1 MNAGDTAWLLAAT
14 TLVLFMTVPGLAV
27 YYGGLVRAKNVLS
40 VAMQCFS
47 IAAVV
52 GLLWMVAGYSL
63 SFSGSHFGIIG
74 DLQHVLLWNLS
85 GGEDYREGITIPE
98 ILFVMF
104 EMTFAI
110 ITPAVMVGCYV
121 ERTKYTAVILM
132 SVLWTLFVYV
142 PVCHWVWGEGGW
154 LRELGAMD
162 FAGGLVVHT
171 TAGVAALVI
180 VSQLGRRQG
189 FPYELQPPH
198 NPGLVATGVGML
210 WVGWFGFNGGS
221 FLVADGRAA
230 MALASTHFAACS
242 ASIIWSSLD
251 WIRFRKPSLFGTVTG
266 VIAGLAAV
274 TPAAGYVGPSGA
286 LILGAAGSAV
296 CFFTVNIIKIKL
308 NLDDSLD
315 VFCVHGLGGI
325 TGTLLVAFL
334 AADVMGG
341 AGVFVAGGGLVA
353 QFGVQALAA
362 TATAAWTAVATF
374 IIVKF
379 TGWVLGG
386 IRVDWED
393 ELVGLDLAT
402 HGEKGYDF

>member
-1 MNAGDTAWLLAAT
+1 MNTGDTAWLLAAT

-52 GLLWMVAGYSL
+52 GVLWMIAGYSL
-63 SFSGSHFGIIG
+63 SFSDSLFGLIG
-74 DLQHVLLWNLS
+74 DLKHAFLWNVNQHDTAPS
-85 GGEDYREGITIPE
+85 GSTIPE

-121 ERTKYTAVILM
+121 ERTKYTAVIIM
-132 SVLWTLFVYV
+132 SALWALLVYV
-142 PVCHWVWGEGGW
+142 PICHWVWSKGGW
-154 LRELGAMD
+154 LHQLGAMD

-180 VSQLGRRQG
+180 VSQLGRREG

-221 FLVADGRAA
+221 FFVADGRAA
-230 MALASTHFAACS
+230 MALAATHFAACS
-242 ASIIWSSLD
+242 ASIVWSALD

-274 TPAAGYVGPSGA
+274 TPAAGYVGPMGA
-286 LILGAAGSAV
+286 LILGAAGSSV

-334 AADVMGG
+334 ASGLMGG
-341 AGVFVAGGGLVA
+341 TGVFVDSGRSIDQLGI
-353 QFGVQALAA
+353 QALAA
-362 TATAAWTAVATF
+362 AAVAGWTAFGTF
-374 IIVKF
+374 VIVKF

-393 ELVGLDLAT
+393 ELIGLDLAT

>member
-1 MNAGDTAWLLAAT
+1 MNTGDTAWLLAAT

-52 GLLWMVAGYSL
+52 GIIWMIAGYTL
-63 SFSGSHFGIIG
+63 SFGDTLFGLIG
-74 DLQHVLLWNLS
+74 NLEHVFLWNIETH
-85 GGEDYREGITIPE
+85 GVHREGSTIPE
-98 ILFVMF
+98 TLFVMF

-121 ERTKYTAVILM
+121 ERTKYTAVIMM
-132 SVLWTLFVYV
+132 SALWALLVYA
-142 PVCHWVWGEGGW
+142 PVCHWVWGPGGW
-154 LRELGAMD
+154 LNELGAMD

-180 VSQLGRRQG
+180 VSQLGRRKG

-221 FLVADGRAA
+221 FFVADGRAA

-242 ASIIWSSLD
+242 ASVIWSTLD

-274 TPAAGYVGPSGA
+274 TPAAGYVGFTGA

-296 CFFTVNIIKIKL
+296 CFFTVNVVKIKL

-325 TGTLLVAFL
+325 TGTLLVAVL
-334 AADVMGG
+334 ASGVMGG
-341 AGVFVAGGGLVA
+341 AGLFVEGGRILD
-353 QFGVQALAA
+353 QLGVQALAA
-362 TATAAWTAVATF
+362 AATAGWTAAMTF
-374 IIVKF
+374 VIVKF
-379 TGWVLGG
+379 TGWALGG

>member
-1 MNAGDTAWLLAAT
+1 
-14 TLVLFMTVPGLAV
+14 MTVPGLAV

-52 GLLWMVAGYSL
+52 GVLWMITGYSL
-63 SFSGSHFGIIG
+63 AFGGDSFFGFIG
-74 DLQHVLLWNLS
+74 NLEHVFLWDIKADSLR
-85 GGEDYREGITIPE
+85 GTIPE
-98 ILFVMF
+98 MLFVMF
-104 EMTFAI
+104 QLTFAI

-121 ERTKYTAVILM
+121 ERTKYPAVIIM
-132 SVLWTLFVYV
+132 SALWSLLVYV

-154 LRELGAMD
+154 LKEMGAMD

-180 VSQLGRRQG
+180 VNQLGRRRG

-221 FLVADGRAA
+221 FLVSDGNAA
-230 MALASTHFAACS
+230 MALASTHFAACT
-242 ASIIWSSLD
+242 ASVAWAALD

-274 TPAAGYVGPSGA
+274 TPAAGYVGPLGA
-286 LILGAAGSAV
+286 FILGASGSAV

-334 AADVMGG
+334 AVDTMGG
-341 AGVFVAGGGLVA
+341 TGVFVGSASLVE

-362 TATAAWTAVATF
+362 AATAGWTALMTF
-374 IIVKF
+374 AIVKA
-379 TGWVLGG
+379 TG
-386 IRVDWED
+386 
-393 ELVGLDLAT
+393 
-402 HGEKGYDF
+402 

>member
-1 MNAGDTAWLLAAT
+1 MAL
-14 TLVLFMTVPGLAV
+14 
-27 YYGGLVRAKNVLS
+27 
-40 VAMQCFS
+40 
-47 IAAVV
+47 
-52 GLLWMVAGYSL
+52 GYSL
-63 SFSGSHFGIIG
+63 AFSGSHYGLIG
-74 DLQHVLLWNLS
+74 DLSHVFLWDI
-85 GGEDYREGITIPE
+85 GHFDTHREGSTIPE
-98 ILFVMF
+98 MLFVMF

-121 ERTKYTAVILM
+121 ERTKYTAVIMM
-132 SVLWTLFVYV
+132 SALWTPLVYV

-154 LRELGAMD
+154 LHELGAMD

-180 VSQLGRRQG
+180 VSQLGRRVG

-198 NPGLVATGVGML
+198 NPGLVATGAGML

-242 ASIIWSSLD
+242 ASILWSALD
-251 WIRFRKPSLFGTVTG
+251 WVRFRKPSLFGTVTG

-274 TPAAGYVGPSGA
+274 TPAAGYVGPVGA
-286 LILGAAGSAV
+286 LILGASGSAV

-308 NLDDSLD
+308 KLDDSLD

-325 TGTLLVAFL
+325 TGTLLVAVL
-334 AADVMGG
+334 AVDNIGG
-341 AGVFVAGGGLVA
+341 TGVVVGSGSLVS
-353 QFGVQALAA
+353 QLGVQALAA
-362 TATAAWTAVATF
+362 AATATWTAIVTF
-374 IIVKF
+374 KIVKV
-379 TGWVLGG
+379 TGWTLGG
-386 IRVDWED
+386 IGVDWED

>member
-1 MNAGDTAWLLAAT
+1 MNTGDTAWLLAAT

-52 GLLWMVAGYSL
+52 GVLWMIMGYSL
-63 SFSGSHFGIIG
+63 AFGGDSFFGFIG
-74 DLQHVLLWNLS
+74 NLEHAFLWDIKADSLR
-85 GGEDYREGITIPE
+85 GTIPE
-98 ILFVMF
+98 MLFVMF
-104 EMTFAI
+104 QLTFAI

-121 ERTKYTAVILM
+121 ERIKYPAVIVM
-132 SVLWTLFVYV
+132 SVLWSLLVYV
-142 PVCHWVWGEGGW
+142 PVCHWVWGDGGW
-154 LRELGAMD
+154 LKELGAMD

-189 FPYELQPPH
+189 FPYGLQPPH

-221 FLVADGRAA
+221 FLVSDGNAA
-230 MALASTHFAACS
+230 MALASTHFAACT
-242 ASIIWSSLD
+242 ASVAWAALD
-251 WIRFRKPSLFGTVTG
+251 WMRFRKPSLFGTVTG

-274 TPAAGYVGPSGA
+274 TPAAGYVGPLGA
-286 LILGAAGSAV
+286 FILGASGSAV

-334 AADVMGG
+334 AVDTMGG
-341 AGVFVAGGGLVA
+341 TGVFVKSGSLLE

-362 TATAAWTAVATF
+362 AATAVWTAVMTF
-374 IIVKF
+374 IIVKV
-379 TGWVLGG
+379 TGWLTGG

>member
-1 MNAGDTAWLLAAT
+1 MNTGDTAWLLAAT

-47 IAAVV
+47 VAAVV
-52 GLLWMVAGYSL
+52 GVLWMIVGYSL
-63 SFSGSHFGIIG
+63 AFGGDSFFGFIG
-74 DLQHVLLWNLS
+74 NLEHAFLWDIKSDSLH
-85 GGEDYREGITIPE
+85 GTIPE
-98 ILFVMF
+98 MLFVMF
-104 EMTFAI
+104 QMTFAI
-110 ITPAVMVGCYV
+110 ITPAVMVGCWV
-121 ERTKYTAVILM
+121 ERTKYPAVIM
-132 SVLWTLFVYV
+132 ISVLWSLLVYV
-142 PVCHWVWGEGGW
+142 PVCHWVWGDGGW
-154 LRELGAMD
+154 LKELGAMD

-171 TAGVAALVI
+171 SAGVAALVI
-180 VSQLGRRQG
+180 VSQLGRRRG

-221 FLVADGRAA
+221 FLVADGLAV

-242 ASIIWSSLD
+242 ASVIWAALD

-274 TPAAGYVGPSGA
+274 TPAAGYVGPLGA
-286 LILGAAGSAV
+286 LILGASGSAV

-334 AADVMGG
+334 CIDAIGG
-341 AGVFVAGGGLVA
+341 TGVFLENGSVVE

-362 TATAAWTAVATF
+362 AATAGWTALMTF
-374 IIVKF
+374 VIVKV
-379 TGWVLGG
+379 TGWILGG
-386 IRVDWED
+386 IRVDFED

>member
-1 MNAGDTAWLLAAT
+1 
-14 TLVLFMTVPGLAV
+14 MTVPGLAV

-52 GLLWMVAGYSL
+52 GIIWMIAGYSL
-63 SFSGSHFGIIG
+63 SFSGTHFGLIG
-74 DLQHVLLWNLS
+74 DLHHVFLWNIEAH
-85 GGEDYREGITIPE
+85 GTHREGATIPE
-98 ILFVMF
+98 MLFVMF

-121 ERTKYTAVILM
+121 ERTKYTAVIMM
-132 SVLWTLFVYV
+132 SALWALLVYV
-142 PVCHWVWGEGGW
+142 PVCHWVWGAGGW
-154 LRELGAMD
+154 LNQMGVMD

-180 VSQLGRRQG
+180 VSQLGRRTG
-189 FPYELQPPH
+189 FPYQLQPPH

-242 ASIIWSSLD
+242 ASVMWSALD

-274 TPAAGYVGPSGA
+274 TPAAGYVGPASA
-286 LILGAAGSAV
+286 LILGASGSAV
-296 CFFTVNIIKIKL
+296 CFFTVNTIKIKL

-334 AADVMGG
+334 ASGVMDGTGLFVEGG
-341 AGVFVAGGGLVA
+341 RILD
-353 QFGVQALAA
+353 QLGVQALAA
-362 TATAAWTAVATF
+362 TATAGWTAVMTF
-374 IIVKF
+374 FIVKV
-379 TGWVLGG
+379 TGWALGG

>member
-1 MNAGDTAWLLAAT
+1 
-14 TLVLFMTVPGLAV
+14 MTVPGLAV

-52 GLLWMVAGYSL
+52 GIIWMIAGYSL
-63 SFSGSHFGIIG
+63 SFSGTHFGLIG
-74 DLQHVLLWNLS
+74 DLHHAFLWNIEAH
-85 GGEDYREGITIPE
+85 GTHREGATIPE
-98 ILFVMF
+98 MLFVMF

-121 ERTKYTAVILM
+121 ERTKYTAVIMM
-132 SVLWTLFVYV
+132 SALWALLVYV
-142 PVCHWVWGEGGW
+142 PVCHWVWGTGGW
-154 LRELGAMD
+154 LNQMGVMD

-180 VSQLGRRQG
+180 VSQLGRRTG
-189 FPYELQPPH
+189 FPYQLQPPH

-242 ASIIWSSLD
+242 ASVMWSALD

-274 TPAAGYVGPSGA
+274 TPAAGYVGPASA
-286 LILGAAGSAV
+286 LILGASGSAV
-296 CFFTVNIIKIKL
+296 CFFTVNTIKIKL

-334 AADVMGG
+334 ASGVMDGTGLFVEGG
-341 AGVFVAGGGLVA
+341 RILD
-353 QFGVQALAA
+353 QLGVQALAA
-362 TATAAWTAVATF
+362 TATAGWTAVMTF
-374 IIVKF
+374 FIVKV
-379 TGWVLGG
+379 TGWALGG

>member
-1 MNAGDTAWLLAAT
+1 
-14 TLVLFMTVPGLAV
+14 MTVPGLAV

-52 GLLWMVAGYSL
+52 GIIWMIAGYSL
-63 SFSGSHFGIIG
+63 SFSGTHFGLIG
-74 DLQHVLLWNLS
+74 DLHHVFLWNIEAH
-85 GGEDYREGITIPE
+85 GTHREGATIPE
-98 ILFVMF
+98 MLFVMF

-121 ERTKYTAVILM
+121 ERTKYTAVIMM
-132 SVLWTLFVYV
+132 SALWALLVYV
-142 PVCHWVWGEGGW
+142 PVCHWVWGDGGW
-154 LRELGAMD
+154 LNQMGVMD

-180 VSQLGRRQG
+180 VSQLGRRTG
-189 FPYELQPPH
+189 FPYQLQPPH

-242 ASIIWSSLD
+242 ASVMWSALD

-274 TPAAGYVGPSGA
+274 TPAAGYVGPASA
-286 LILGAAGSAV
+286 LILGASGSAV
-296 CFFTVNIIKIKL
+296 CFFTVNTIKIKL

-334 AADVMGG
+334 ASGVMDGTGLFVEGG
-341 AGVFVAGGGLVA
+341 RILD
-353 QFGVQALAA
+353 QLGVQALAA
-362 TATAAWTAVATF
+362 TATAGWTAVMTF
-374 IIVKF
+374 FIVKV
-379 TGWVLGG
+379 TGWALGG

>member
-1 MNAGDTAWLLAAT
+1 MNTGDTAWLLAAT

-52 GLLWMVAGYSL
+52 GVLWVVAGYSL
-63 SFSGSHFGIIG
+63 SFGDSLFGLIG
-74 DLQHVLLWNLS
+74 NLEHAFLWDIKADTIR
-85 GGEDYREGITIPE
+85 GTIPE
-98 ILFVMF
+98 MLFVMF
-104 EMTFAI
+104 ELTFAI

-121 ERTKYTAVILM
+121 ERTKYPAVIII
-132 SVLWTLFVYV
+132 SILWTLLVYV
-142 PVCHWVWGEGGW
+142 PVCHWVWGDGGW
-154 LRELGAMD
+154 LKELGGMD

-180 VSQLGRRQG
+180 VSQLGRRHG

-221 FLVADGRAA
+221 FLVADGNAA

-242 ASIIWSSLD
+242 ASVIWAVLD
-251 WIRFRKPSLFGTVTG
+251 WVRFRKPSLFGTVTG

-274 TPAAGYVGPSGA
+274 TPAAGYVGPLGA
-286 LILGAAGSAV
+286 LILGAAGSGV

-308 NLDDSLD
+308 RLDDSLD

-325 TGTLLVAFL
+325 TGTLLVAFM
-334 AADVMGG
+334 AMEGIGG
-341 AGVFVAGGGLVA
+341 TGMLVESGSVLE
-353 QFGVQALAA
+353 QFGVQTAA
-362 TATAAWTAVATF
+362 AAATAAWTALMTYL
-374 IIVKF
+374 IVKA
-379 TGWVLGG
+379 TGKLLGG

>member
-1 MNAGDTAWLLAAT
+1 
-14 TLVLFMTVPGLAV
+14 MTVPGLAV

-52 GLLWMVAGYSL
+52 GVLWMIAGYSL
-63 SFSGSHFGIIG
+63 SFSGSHFGFIG
-74 DLQHVLLWNLS
+74 DLEHAFLWNI
-85 GGEDYREGITIPE
+85 EHRDTHREGSTIPE
-98 ILFVMF
+98 MLFVMF

-121 ERTKYTAVILM
+121 ERTKYTAVIIM
-132 SVLWTLFVYV
+132 SVLWTLLVYV
-142 PVCHWVWGEGGW
+142 PVCHWVWGDGGW
-154 LRELGAMD
+154 LQQLGAMD

-180 VSQLGRRQG
+180 VSQLGRRVG
-189 FPYELQPPH
+189 FPYQLQPPH

-242 ASIIWSSLD
+242 ASVIWSTLD

-274 TPAAGYVGPSGA
+274 TPAAGYVGPVGA
-286 LILGAAGSAV
+286 LILGASGSAV

-334 AADVMGG
+334 ATGAMGG
-341 AGVFVAGGGLVA
+341 SGIFVEGGSVVRQLGI
-353 QFGVQALAA
+353 QALAA
-362 TATAAWTAVATF
+362 AATAGWTAVVTY
-374 IIVKF
+374 IIVKI
-379 TGWVLGG
+379 TGWIVGG

>member
-1 MNAGDTAWLLAAT
+1 
-14 TLVLFMTVPGLAV
+14 MTVPGLAV

-40 VAMQCFS
+40 VGMQCFS

-52 GLLWMVAGYSL
+52 GIIWMIAGYSL
-63 SFSGSHFGIIG
+63 SFSGTHFGLIG
-74 DLQHVLLWNLS
+74 DLHHVFLWNIEAH
-85 GGEDYREGITIPE
+85 GTHREGATIPE
-98 ILFVMF
+98 MLFVMF

-121 ERTKYTAVILM
+121 ERTKYTAVIMM
-132 SVLWTLFVYV
+132 SALWALLVYV
-142 PVCHWVWGEGGW
+142 PVCHWVWGAGGW
-154 LRELGAMD
+154 LNQMGVMD

-180 VSQLGRRQG
+180 VSQLGRRTG
-189 FPYELQPPH
+189 FPYQLQPPH

-242 ASIIWSSLD
+242 ASVMWSALD

-274 TPAAGYVGPSGA
+274 TPAAGYVGPASA
-286 LILGAAGSAV
+286 LILGASGSAV
-296 CFFTVNIIKIKL
+296 CFFTVNTIKIKL

-334 AADVMGG
+334 ASGVMDGTGLFVEGG
-341 AGVFVAGGGLVA
+341 RILD
-353 QFGVQALAA
+353 QLGVQALAA
-362 TATAAWTAVATF
+362 TATAGWTAVMTF
-374 IIVKF
+374 FIVKV
-379 TGWVLGG
+379 TGWALGG